1 MDQSR
6 ECRLRPEYA
15 GVYEE
20 IPAGRW
26 IPAHELAAVIVR
38 RASAARRLGDHGRT
52 MDSTHFEFRG
62 GSPVPRERAVRTRR
76 GEPAAGER

>member
-1 MDQSR
+1 MDQIR

-15 GVYEE
+15 EVYAE

-26 IPAHELAAVIVR
+26 IPAYELAAVIVR
-38 RASAARRLGDHGRT
+38 RASAARRLGVHGRT

-62 GSPVPRERAVRTRR
+62 GSPISRELTVRTRR
-76 GEPAAGER
+76 GEPSSSP

>member
-1 MDQSR
+1 MDQGR

-20 IPAGRW
+20 IPAGQW

-38 RASAARRLGDHGRT
+38 RAGAARRLGVHERT
-52 MDSTHFEFRG
+52 MDPTHFEFRG
-62 GSPVPRERAVRTRR
+62 GSPIRRERAVRTRR
-76 GEPAAGER
+76 GEPSTSP